1 MKHFAQAIVAAA
13 ALCCAVTVQAQT
25 NCGGQSTTTAFNTA
39 GCSVNH
45 SVSATVPYLASISTS
60 NLAAVTIAAPTAAA
74 MGGYTDAAAGP
85 AITVSSNFTYTLTA
99 SSSAFAA
106 VGSYTKAKGDLEI
119 GTNTS
124 NVAPGSFTSMG
135 SNVVMSS
142 SAAATAASTTLY
154 TFFRMKL
161 LWTTDVPGTYSATV
175 TYTLTAP

>member
-1 MKHFAQAIVAAA
+1 MKRLAHAILAAA
-13 ALCCAVTVQAQT
+13 ALCSAATLQAQT

-60 NLAAVTIAAPTAAA
+60 SLAAVTITQPTAATMNA
-74 MGGYTDAAAGP
+74 YTSAAAGP

-99 SSSAFAA
+99 SSSAFTA
-106 VGSYTKAKGDLEI
+106 VGSYTKAKADLEI

-124 NVAPGSFTSMG
+124 NVSPGTFTAMG
-135 SNVVMSS
+135 SSVVLASS
-142 SAAATAASTTLY
+142 SSATAASTTLY
-154 TFFRMKL
+154 TFFRMKMQ
-161 LWTTDVPGTYSATV
+161 WASDVPGTYSATV